1 MSAIESIVTM
11 DIMDRFFEV
20 GDTPDMASR
29 QRSNSAPLLVEDA
42 HFTAT
47 EPRIRPADGNP
58 CAWRA
63 RTIEDYRR
71 GRSNME
77 RELRTELA
85 GRVLALTGRE
95 IPASLVYADPDRHT
109 ARVSVDGVSFRLT
122 RDEVVLLSPCAYC
135 GVREFES
142 PAMESASDLGYAL
155 SVWKPYCRD
164 CAPEDSYNWE

>member
-1 MSAIESIVTM
+1 MSAKENIVTM

-20 GDTPDMASR
+20 GETPAVAMR
-29 QRSNSAPLLVEDA
+29 QRFDSAPMLAEDA
-42 HFTAT
+42 HNTAT
-47 EPRIRPADGNP
+47 EPRATLADGNP
-58 CAWRA
+58 RSWRA
-63 RTIEDYRR
+63 RTIEEYRQ

-109 ARVSVDGVSFRLT
+109 ARVRVDGVSFRLT
-122 RDEVVLLSPCAYC
+122 RDQVVLLSPCAYC

-142 PAMESASDLGYAL
+142 LAIESPADLGYAL
-155 SVWKPYCRD
+155 SVWKPYCSD
-164 CAPEDSYNWE
+164 CAPEDSFDWE